1 VPTPPREP
9 LPPRLAADLAA
20 TEVAVEDLAEGVEG
34 VRARDLRLAGAR
46 LGRLGLLDCAF
57 SRCDLA
63 GLDAAASSLVRVE
76 LTGSRLTGLAGT
88 EVLLRDVVLR
98 DCRMDLASLRDAR
111 LERVTFERCDLRELD
126 LQGARLHEVRL
137 LGCDLSEAILEDADC
152 TRCELHDCS
161 YTGLR
166 GISGLSGTTIGWPD
180 AIELAPAF
188 AAALGVRV
196 ADGGEFATAPRPPDA
211 RSG

>member
-1 VPTPPREP
+1 VTTTAREP
-9 LPPRLAADLAA
+9 LPPRLATGAA
-20 TEVAVEDLAEGVEG
+20 YRGVAPEDLADGLSE
-34 VRARDLRLAGAR
+34 VRGRDLALAGAR

-57 SRCDLA
+57 ERCDMA
-63 GLDAAASSLVRVE
+63 GLDAEASSVVRVA
-76 LTGSRLTGLAGT
+76 LSGCRLTGIAAG
-88 EVLLRDVVLR
+88 EALLRDVRLS

-137 LGCDLSEAILEDADC
+137 LGCDLSEAILEEADC
-152 TRCELHDCS
+152 SRCELHDCT

-166 GISGLSGTTIGWPD
+166 GIGGLRGATIGWGD
-180 AIELAPAF
+180 AVELAPAF

-196 ADGGEFATAPRPPDA
+196 GTADQQ
-211 RSG
+211 